1 MNATPPY
8 LSIVVTGRNDDF
20 GGDFNGRFFRSLR
33 FNHERLAEAGVSHEF
48 ILVEWR
54 PIEDAPYLSTLLTAA
69 FPELGPDQLRC
80 YVVDPA
86 YHDALSLNPR
96 LQFQEFIAKN
106 VGIRRARG
114 TFVLTTNTD
123 IFLSRGVVAR
133 LASRSIE
140 RGILYRATRYDLKS
154 NSDVTRVD
162 WAMLEDDRNYD
173 AINAI
178 RPPLF
183 TNASGDFLLL
193 DQDSYHFLRGFN
205 EIYRVAK
212 IHIDGNFCLKAFAS
226 VVPLLDIGYPVYHVG
241 RGTFHAQAGLY
252 RKRPGEAPWGDRRW
266 KSDVIYLNGPEW
278 GLARAP
284 QRSLDANIMA
294 IAFDWDAVVP
304 MVDLRR
310 IVHAR
315 AKEAL
320 MEPDV
325 PASSA
330 AGLRDAAASGSA

>member
-1 MNATPPY
+1 MNAVPPY

-33 FNHERLAEAGVSHEF
+33 FNHERLSEAGVSHEF

-54 PIEDAPYLSTLLTAA
+54 PIQYAPYLSTLVTAA
-69 FPELGPDQLRC
+69 FPDLDADRLRC
-80 YVVDPA
+80 FIVDPA

-114 TFVLTTNTD
+114 SFLLTTNTD
-123 IFLSRGVVAR
+123 IFLSRGVIAR
-133 LASRSIE
+133 LASRSLE
-140 RGILYRATRYDLKS
+140 RGILYRAARYDLKS
-154 NSDVTRVD
+154 YSDVTRVD

-173 AINAI
+173 AVNVIQ
-178 RPPLF
+178 PPLF

-193 DQDSYHFLRGFN
+193 DQDSYHRLRGFN
-205 EIYRVAK
+205 EVYRVAK

-226 VVPLLDIGYPVYHVG
+226 VVPLLDIGSPVYHVG

-252 RKRPGEAPWGDRRW
+252 RNQPGEAPWGDRRW

-278 GLARAP
+278 GLALAP
-284 QRSLDANIMA
+284 QRPLDANITA
-294 IAFDWDAVVP
+294 IDFDWRAVGP
-304 MVDLRR
+304 IVDLRR
-310 IVHAR
+310 VVHAR
-315 AKEAL
+315 SET
-320 MEPDV
+320 
-325 PASSA
+325 
-330 AGLRDAAASGSA
+330 AAALVD

>member
-1 MNATPPY
+1 MNAVPPY

-33 FNHERLAEAGVSHEF
+33 FNHERLSEAGVSHEF

-54 PIEDAPYLSTLLTAA
+54 PIQNAPYLSTLVTAFA
-69 FPELGPDQLRC
+69 DLDADQLRC
-80 YVVDPA
+80 FIVDPA

-114 TFVLTTNTD
+114 SFLLTTNTD
-123 IFLSRGVVAR
+123 IFLSRGVIAR
-133 LASRSIE
+133 LASRSLE
-140 RGILYRATRYDLKS
+140 RGILYRAARYDLKS
-154 NSDVTRVD
+154 YSDVTRVD

-173 AINAI
+173 AVNVIQ
-178 RPPLF
+178 PPLF

-193 DQDSYHFLRGFN
+193 DQDSYHRLRGFN
-205 EIYRVAK
+205 EVYRVAK

-252 RKRPGEAPWGDRRW
+252 RNQPGEAPWGDRRW

-278 GLARAP
+278 GLALAP
-284 QRSLDANIMA
+284 QRPLDANVTA
-294 IAFDWDAVVP
+294 IDFDWRAVGP
-304 MVDLRR
+304 IVDLRR
-310 IVHAR
+310 VVHAR
-315 AKEAL
+315 SET
-320 MEPDV
+320 
-325 PASSA
+325 
-330 AGLRDAAASGSA
+330 AAALVD